1 MEMHYNE
8 SAPAHSADG
17 ATCEQANAAGVC
29 DEKKVAGLEGGR
41 VSGNQSA
48 GRAYGARQ
56 GPLNVTKA
64 AIGTA
69 ATGG

>member
-29 DEKKVAGLEGGR
+29 DEKKVAGSRAGGCQ
-41 VSGNQSA
+41 VINQLDGRMA
-48 GRAYGARQ
+48 PGRAR
-56 GPLNVTKA
+56 
-64 AIGTA
+64 
-69 ATGG
+69 